1 MYNRDY
7 LSHNNASKEGEY
19 ANDNA
24 YSSSS
29 NVGTRSDLMAFLKS
43 TYQLFASSLL
53 AATAGAYIGLDMVSV
68 IASWYWGLVILEF
81 VFLFG
86 LYAVKDKPGIN
97 LAVLFGFTFLSGL
110 TITPLLASV
119 FMMPGGAA
127 IVAQAFLM
135 TSVAFGGISMFAM
148 TTKRDFSSMGKMLF
162 IAVIILIVG
171 SLSNIFFQ
179 SPILQLAIA
188 GVSALV
194 FSAFILYDTQQIIK
208 GGFSTPIE
216 AAIALYIDFLNL
228 FVALLQILA
237 AFSSNDD

>member
-7 LSHNNASKEGEY
+7 LSHKNSNETYS
-19 ANDNA
+19 DNKTHT
-24 YSSSS
+24 SSSG
-29 NVGTRSDLMAFLKS
+29 VGSRTDLMSFLKS

-86 LYAVKDKPGIN
+86 LFAVKNKPGIN

-110 TITPLLASV
+110 TITPLLSSIL
-119 FMMPGGAA
+119 MMPGGAS
-127 IVAQAFLM
+127 IVAQSFLM
-135 TSVAFGGISMFAM
+135 TSVAFGGISVFAM
-148 TTKRDFSSMGKMLF
+148 TTKRDFSNMGKMLF
-162 IAVIILIVG
+162 IALIVLIVG
-171 SLSNIFFQ
+171 SISNIFIGSSIFQ
-179 SPILQLAIA
+179 LGIA
-188 GVSALV
+188 MVGAVL

-208 GGFSTPIE
+208 GNYSTPIE

-228 FVALLQILA
+228 FISLLQIFGILG
-237 AFSSNDD
+237 SNDD